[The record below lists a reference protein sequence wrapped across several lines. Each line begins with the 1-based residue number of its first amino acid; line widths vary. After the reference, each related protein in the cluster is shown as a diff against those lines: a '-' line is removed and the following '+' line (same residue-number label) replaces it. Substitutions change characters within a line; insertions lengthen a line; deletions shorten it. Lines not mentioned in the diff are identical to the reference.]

1 MEFELPKKGEIVSLK
16 EIETI
21 CIHFDLIL
29 LWDKIKNDPPQ
40 KLFKSDGCSCWLDSW
55 KNKNGK
61 KVSLYTV
68 CFIHDLYYW
77 AGYSKEN
84 IARFMAD
91 VKLMINVVTKTN
103 KTWLG
108 MLMFLGVRVGGRR
121 WFFKTPFCWGFG
133 RD

>member
-1 MEFELPKKGEIVSLK
+1 MGLRLPKKGEMVSLK
-16 EIETI
+16 EIEAI
-21 CIHFDLIL
+21 CIHFDLMS

-40 KLFKSDGCSCWLDSW
+40 KPFKSDGCSCWLDNW

-61 KVSLYTV
+61 KVSLYPI

-77 AGYSKEN
+77 AGYPKEDVT
-84 IARFMAD
+84 RFIAD
-91 VKLMINVVTKTN
+91 VKLMGDVVVKTN

-108 MLMFLGVRVGGRR
+108 MLMFLGVRVGGGC
-121 WFFKTPFCWGFG
+121 WPFKTPFCWGFG